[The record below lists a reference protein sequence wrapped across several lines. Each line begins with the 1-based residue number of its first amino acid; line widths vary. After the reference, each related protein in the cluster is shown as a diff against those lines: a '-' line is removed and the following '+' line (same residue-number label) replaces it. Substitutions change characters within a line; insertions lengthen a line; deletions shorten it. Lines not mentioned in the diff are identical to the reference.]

1 MTPEAVLVELPT
13 AGAAARSFARVFDL
27 VFNFMIISM
36 VSSMLL
42 ALLGISGLSVISGT
56 VVGALA
62 MFAYLLVLPIASEML
77 WHGRTVGKLIFGL
90 KVVGVDG
97 SRITNRQAMV
107 RGFVA
112 IPEVF
117 LSLGV
122 LAMASMVLSERNQ
135 SLGDLAA
142 GTVVI
147 RSQMSRSATVP
158 IAFHPPLGYEAYVQ
172 TLAVGPLQDDD
183 FVLIRD
189 FLLRVKEFSDD
200 ARNSLALSLAESIQ
214 RRIQAPLPGNI
225 APELWLICVA
235 SAYQL
240 QSGGLLADA
249 AMGLAPLAPAMAL
262 GKPAK
267 AKGRW
272 R

>member
-27 VFNFMIISM
+27 VFNFVIISTA
-36 VSSMLL
+36 SSVLI
-42 ALLGISGLSVISGT
+42 ALVGVSGLSVISGT
-56 VVGALA
+56 VIGALA
-62 MFAYLLVLPIASEML
+62 MFAYLLVFPIASEVL
-77 WHGRTVGKLIFGL
+77 WRGRTVGKLIFGL

-97 SRITNRQAMV
+97 SRLTNRQAMV

-112 IPEVF
+112 VPEIF

-135 SLGDLAA
+135 RLGDLAA

-147 RSQMSRSATVP
+147 RSQTSSSATVP
-158 IAFHPPLGYEAYVQ
+158 IAFHPPVGYEGYVQ
-172 TLAVGPLQDDD
+172 TLAVGQLRDDD

-189 FLLRVKEFSDD
+189 FLLRVKEFSEQ

-249 AMGLAPLAPAMAL
+249 AMGLAPLAPPMPL
-262 GKPAK
+262 GRPAK
-267 AKGRW
+267 GKR
-272 R
+272 RRR